1 MTAQNQYVTADRA
14 TSGETPALS
23 GDDSSHLTIPVRFGR
38 RKTDQVGHL
47 AFTNRSLLFHGTVDM
62 RISWSEVSRL
72 DHSANDVTVSF
83 HGTQRTMRFCC
94 QSEEEARQASVLGAR
109 LAAIAGA
116 DPCQHAGV

>member
-1 MTAQNQYVTADRA
+1 MNAQNQYVPADRA

-38 RKTDQVGHL
+38 RKTDQVGHRVF
-47 AFTNRSLLFHGTVDM
+47 ASRSLMFHGTVDM
-62 RISWSEVSRL
+62 RISWSEVSRI
-72 DHSANDVTVSF
+72 DHAERDLVVSF

-94 QSEEEARQASVLGAR
+94 QGEEEALQASVLGAH

-116 DPCQHAGV
+116 DPYQHAGV